1 MSLSFSMLL
10 SIAETLKFTAFS
22 SCFLVILEL
31 LCISLRII
39 TLLLVKLSTHLSTH
53 FSKLKDLLRVT
64 VNTLKLKRKK
74 AKKIILDEDD
84 KDDPG
89 LFIEALNATKVP
101 CAVLT

>member
-10 SIAETLKFTAFS
+10 SIAEALKFTAFS

-39 TLLLVKLSTHLSTH
+39 TLLLVKLSTH